1 MNDEEREALRSATD
15 LILVTHG
22 RRSGQPHAVTLW
34 FAYDGT
40 DVWLRTD
47 ASTDWYRNLE
57 RDPRCVLR
65 VGGREIDAVR
75 VAAVDTMSALRRVVD
90 LLRAKYGAEWVSD
103 WYVERGRVP
112 VRLRLVG

>member
-1 MNDEEREALRSATD
+1 MNDDDRDALGSSAE
-15 LILVTHG
+15 LVLVTTG
-22 RRSGQPHAVTLW
+22 RRTGRPHEATVW
-34 FAYDGT
+34 FALDGD

-47 ASTDWYRNLE
+47 ATTDWYRNLE

-65 VGGREIDAVR
+65 VGGRDVHAVR
-75 VAAVDTMSALRRVVD
+75 EDVPDTMSALRRVVE
-90 LLRAKYGAEWVSD
+90 LLRAKYGVEWVSD

>member
-1 MNDEEREALRSATD
+1 MNDADRDALRSAPE
-15 LILVTHG
+15 LVLVTTG
-22 RRSGQPHAVTLW
+22 RRSGRSHEVTVH
-34 FAYDGT
+34 FAFDGN

-47 ASTDWYRNLE
+47 ATTDWYRNLE

-65 VGGREIDAVR
+65 VGGRELH
-75 VAAVDTMSALRRVVD
+75 AAHEDVPDTMSALRRVVE

-103 WYVERGRVP
+103 WYVERGRMP